1 MERFMIKISV
11 VVPAYN
17 EEANIAPLC
26 LRLHKTLADIDEAY
40 EIIFI
45 DDGSRDGTISEVLKY
60 KTVDERV
67 KLISFARN
75 FGHEMANTA
84 GFRKATGE
92 AVVIIDADLQD
103 PPEVIRE
110 MYEKY
115 VEGFDVVYAQRRSRK
130 KESPLKKATSK
141 LFYRVLKSLSDT
153 EIPLDTG
160 DFRLLSR
167 RAVDA
172 LNLMDEKNRFFRG
185 LTHWIGFNVTQVYFD
200 RDERHAGETKYS
212 YLKLMRL
219 ALDAIVSFSYKPLKL
234 FSLFGFISAIVGFVM
249 MAYWIVKK
257 LVFGNPT
264 DGWTSTVTIF
274 LFFFGLLMIQLSL
287 IGEYI
292 ARIYEEVRARPLYI
306 IGREEGFE
314 HE

>member
-1 MERFMIKISV
+1 MIKISV

-26 LRLHKTLADIDEAY
+26 ERLHKTLAGIDESY

-45 DDGSRDGTISEVLKY
+45 DDGSRDDTVAEVMKCRAA
-60 KTVDERV
+60 DARV

-84 GFRKATGE
+84 GFRSASGE

-103 PPEVIRE
+103 PPEVISDL
-110 MYEKY
+110 YAKY
-115 VEGFDVVYAQRRSRK
+115 TEGFDVVYAQRRSRK

-141 LFYRVLKSLSDT
+141 LFYRILKSLSDT

-172 LNLMDEKNRFFRG
+172 LNRMDEKNRFFRG

-234 FSLFGFISAIVGFVM
+234 FSLFGFASAVIGFGM
-249 MAYWIVKK
+249 MAYWVIKK
-257 LVFGNPT
+257 LIFGNPT
-264 DGWTSTVTIF
+264 DGWTSTVTIL

-292 ARIYEEVRARPLYI
+292 ARIYEEVRERPLYI
-306 IGREEGFE
+306 IGREEGFD